1 MNNDSSPTQSTS
13 LTTGDDFGE
22 ALTDNMRLL
31 GDMLGRTIAGDLGA
45 EFVERI
51 ERIRADAKA
60 ARSEDEQGRTRLA
73 NNLHDLTEDELLPV
87 TRAFNQFLNLANI
100 AEQHHR
106 AQVRHVEDYRPGTQ
120 PELGHLLNRIID
132 KGISPDR
139 VMTTL
144 ANTRVDLVLTA
155 HPTEV
160 VRRTLIKKYD
170 MIDQCLEQLE
180 ASAASPERKARQT
193 ERLEELIRQAWH
205 TDEIRHERPTPV
217 DEASGGFAVIENS
230 LWRAV
235 PDFYRDLDR
244 HLLKTVGD
252 RLPLTASPIRFASW
266 MGGDRDGNPNVTAS
280 VTREVLLQGRLM
292 AATLYLRD
300 LKALY
305 TELSMW
311 QATPE
316 VTDETGDVAE
326 PYRALIE
333 QLIARLSATRDA
345 VSAELHGKQYQG
357 ELPLIERREQLQAP
371 LERCYRSL
379 CDSKMSMIANGALL
393 DTLRR
398 LACFGMNLARLDIRQ
413 DAERHEDVMAELVE
427 TLFDEDYTQWDEAQ
441 RQEFLIRELGSR
453 RPLLPRHWQCSEGT
467 REVLNTFDVIAT
479 EPNEALGCY
488 IISMASQPSDVL
500 TVALLMKEA
509 GGTRLPIA
517 PLFETLADLDR
528 SGHVIERLLT
538 IPVYRDMIDGH
549 QEVMIGYSDSA
560 KDAGQL
566 AAAWAQYR
574 AQETLVDICK
584 AKGVHLTLFHG
595 RGGTVGRGGGPVHA
609 AILSQ
614 PPGSVNGSLRVTEQ
628 GEMIRFKFGQ
638 PEIAVRNMEIYA
650 ISVLEATL
658 LPPPKPRAEWR
669 EEMNALSKTAYGVYT
684 HIVRETP
691 GFVPY
696 FRAVTPETA
705 LAQLPLGSRP
715 AKRQKKGG
723 GVESLRAI
731 PWIFAWTQTRL
742 MLPAWLGSD
751 EAFGQRIKTPEGLA
765 RLQEMMREW
774 PFFGTYLDLLEML
787 LAKADPVITSDYEQH
802 LLKEPELKALGRTL
816 RERLHDLHET
826 LLVITGQTE
835 ILEHAPL
842 IRQAIEVR
850 NPYIDPLHR
859 LQAELLQ
866 RQREADGNIPEALTR
881 ALMVTMA
888 GIAAGL
894 RNTG

>member
-1 MNNDSSPTQSTS
+1 MNNEQSPAPSATLSV
-13 LTTGDDFGE
+13 GDDFGE
-22 ALTDNMRLL
+22 SLRDNMTLL
-31 GDMLGRTIAGDLGA
+31 GDMLGRTIADDLG
-45 EFVERI
+45 EKFVERI
-51 ERIRADAKA
+51 EHIRADAKA
-60 ARSEDEQGRTRLA
+60 ARDAGEAGRKALA
-73 NNLHDLTEDELLPV
+73 RNLHDLSEDELLPV

-106 AQVRHVEDYRPGTQ
+106 AHVRHVEDYRPGTQ
-120 PELGHLLNRIID
+120 PYMDSLLSRILE
-132 KGISPDR
+132 KGIPAERILD
-139 VMTTL
+139 TL
-144 ANTRVDLVLTA
+144 STMQVDLVLTA

-170 MIDQCLEQLE
+170 MIDQCLGQLE
-180 ASAASPERKARQT
+180 ACQEEPERRARLT

-205 TDEIRHERPTPV
+205 TDEIRRERPTPV
-217 DEASGGFAVIENS
+217 DEARGGFAVIENS
-230 LWRAV
+230 LWRAL

-244 HLLKTVGD
+244 QLLATIGE

-266 MGGDRDGNPNVTAS
+266 MGGDRDGNPNVTAK
-280 VTREVLLQGRLM
+280 VTHEVLRQGRLM
-292 AATLYLRD
+292 AASLYMDDLRS
-300 LKALY
+300 LRSQ
-305 TELSMW
+305 LSMW
-311 QATPE
+311 KANA
-316 VTDETGDVAE
+316 DILAETGEVNE
-326 PYRALIE
+326 PYRAILDKLMVRM
-333 QLIARLSATRDA
+333 QATCEA
-345 VSAELHGKQYQG
+345 LSAELNGDAYVTREKLVLTRADLQ
-357 ELPLIERREQLQAP
+357 EPLM
-371 LERCYRSL
+371 RCHASL
-379 CDSKMSMIANGALL
+379 CECGMASIANGALL

-398 LACFGMNLARLDIRQ
+398 VACFGMTLSRLDIRQ
-413 DAERHEDVMAELVE
+413 DSERHTEVMAELVQ
-427 TLFDEDYTQWDEAQ
+427 TLWNEDYAEWDEAR

-453 RPLLPRHWQCSEGT
+453 RPLIPRHWECSADT
-467 REVLNTFDVIAT
+467 REVLDTFETIAH
-479 EPNEALGCY
+479 EPREALGSY
-488 IISMASQPSDVL
+488 VISMAGQPSDVL

-509 GGTRLPIA
+509 GGAYLPIA

-528 SGHVIERLLT
+528 SGKVVDRLLD
-538 IPVYRDMIDGH
+538 IPAYRALIHGR

-574 AQETLVDICK
+574 AQETLVSICN
-584 AKGVHLTLFHG
+584 ARNVHLTLFHG

-638 PEIAVRNMEIYA
+638 PEVAIRNMEIYA
-650 ISVLEATL
+650 ISVLEASL
-658 LPPPKPRAEWR
+658 LPPPAPRPEWR
-669 EEMNALSKTAYGVYT
+669 EEMDRLAEQAHRVYV
-684 HIVRETP
+684 HVVRETP

-696 FRAVTPETA
+696 FRTVTPETA
-705 LAQLPLGSRP
+705 LGQLPLGSRP
-715 AKRQKKGG
+715 ARRQKQGG
-723 GVESLRAI
+723 GVETLRAI

-751 EAFGQRIKTPEGLA
+751 AAFSERIETPEGLA
-765 RLQEMMREW
+765 RLQEMMTQW

-787 LAKADPVITSDYEQH
+787 LSKADPSITADYEQH
-802 LLKEPELKALGRTL
+802 LLPDPELRLLGESL
-816 RERLHDLHET
+816 RERLAVLRGA
-826 LLVITGQTE
+826 LLTITGQKTL
-835 ILEHAPL
+835 LEHAPL
-842 IRQAIEVR
+842 IKQAIDVR

-866 RQREADGNIPEALTR
+866 RQRVANGDIPVSLRR